1 MSKTSGFTRRCVT
14 SRTEQYMR
22 PPRPRRP
29 RHEIPSALTERNTP
43 MASENNEPADLA
55 GFRARREALKQ
66 ERRRQK
72 ARDNL
77 SLTAP
82 DYGRE
87 IPPRLNPDVP
97 DVVDRVKG
105 CYVDLTQWITDFRRD
120 IAELADAG
128 KLDRAAEVGLLEH
141 YRDLENAVDD
151 ATALVLRWDA
161 TDFDVYDITDDVH
174 LIADHA
180 KYVYA
185 VGSRDIAAL
194 QYRLAELAHTGR
206 LDFDVHKR
214 LQWDHCLGIWETLYY
229 GTTSAVRDE
238 RTWDGGW
245 DWADNTYSDGRQVM
259 AQVRVKNWYQLTC
272 NWPYNGEMC
281 GDGPI
286 QEHPRGSLCQIAP
299 VIDPEDERGD
309 HFKYHPPVEIDLEEL
324 IEQLGPPPL
333 DVNTLDD
340 LAIESAQES
349 LLLEPPGLG
358 RE

>member
-1 MSKTSGFTRRCVT
+1 MV
-14 SRTEQYMR
+14 
-22 PPRPRRP
+22 
-29 RHEIPSALTERNTP
+29 
-43 MASENNEPADLA
+43 SENNEPADLA
-55 GFRARREALKQ
+55 GFRARRAALKE

-97 DVVDRVKG
+97 DIVDQVKECFVG
-105 CYVDLTQWITDFRRD
+105 LTRWIAGFQHEIT
-120 IAELADAG
+120 ELADSG
-128 KLDRAAEVGLLEH
+128 KLDRAAEVGMQEH
-141 YRDLENAVDD
+141 YRQLQEAVD
-151 ATALVLRWDA
+151 AGTAVILRWDA
-161 TDFDVYDITDDVH
+161 TGFDVYDITDDVH

-194 QYRLAELAHTGR
+194 QYRVAELARTGR
-206 LDFDVHKR
+206 LDFEVHKR
-214 LQWDHCLGIWETLYY
+214 LQWDHCLPMWETLYF
-229 GTTSAVRDE
+229 GTLSAVRDE

-245 DWADNTYSDGRQVM
+245 AWSDNTYSDGRQVM
-259 AQVRVKNWYQLTC
+259 AQVRVKNWQELDR

-286 QEHPRGSLCQIAP
+286 QEHPRGSICQIAP
-299 VIDPEDERGD
+299 VHDPEKD
-309 HFKYHPPVEIDLEEL
+309 HYKYHPAIEIDLDEL